1 MNKDIGNC
9 LSVLALL
16 LLLCAGTLRAESLEG
31 ELARGVAALYN
42 LDTAKTTIEIQKHPL
57 TLDSCAYDSLNIIP
71 LTQTPP
77 RGSVSFQVIL
87 YRDRQIVGQGQV
99 RFSISCYDWVMVTDD
114 RIKRNEIITPDKCHV
129 ERKEITWLTEQPIK
143 SFTELDGRWTKRS
156 INKAQIISSGMLEKI
171 PDIVTGKEISIL
183 YQTSGL
189 EISTRGTAM
198 APGYIG
204 ADIRVK
210 NNQSGKI
217 INGTVIDGGTVRI
230 GTI

>member
-1 MNKDIGNC
+1 MNRDKGNC

-16 LLLCAGTLRAESLEG
+16 LLLFAGAPRAESLEG
-31 ELARGVAALYN
+31 ELARRVTALYN
-42 LDTAKTTIEIQKHPL
+42 LDTAKTTLEIQKHPL

-71 LTQTPP
+71 LSKTPL
-77 RGSVSFQVIL
+77 RGSVSFQVFL
-87 YRDRQIVGQGQV
+87 YSGGEIVGQGQV
-99 RFSISCYDWVMVTDD
+99 RFNISRFDSVMVTDD
-114 RIKRNEIITPDKCHV
+114 RIKRNEIITADKCHL

-143 SFTELDGRWTKRS
+143 SLAELDGQWTKRS
-156 INKAQIISSGMLEKI
+156 INKAQIISSGMLERI
-171 PDIVTGKEISIL
+171 PDIVAGKEISIL

-189 EISTRGTAM
+189 EISARGTAM